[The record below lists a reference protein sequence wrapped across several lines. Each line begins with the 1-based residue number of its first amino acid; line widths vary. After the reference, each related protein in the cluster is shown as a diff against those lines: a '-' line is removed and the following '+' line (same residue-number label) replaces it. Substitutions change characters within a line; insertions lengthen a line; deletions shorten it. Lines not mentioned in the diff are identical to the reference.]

1 MIRTLGS
8 VTTHHRVTGARQRA
22 WNMVRLFKRFTADQ
36 IAAPAEISVA
46 NLQKYLK
53 ALAASGYLLLVRP
66 KQNGKVMGHAV
77 WQLARNTGPHCPIVR
92 NDQSGVYDPNQDR
105 LYPYP
110 APTEEPADE
119 SATAV
124 PPSACPE
131 AVADVR
137 KLA

>member
-1 MIRTLGS
+1 MARTAGS
-8 VTTHHRVTGARQRA
+8 ATRSHRVSGARQRA
-22 WNMVRLFKRFTADQ
+22 WNMIRLFKRFTADQ

-53 ALAASGYLLLVRP
+53 ALAASGYLILARP
-66 KQNGKVMGHAV
+66 KQNGKTMGHAV
-77 WQLARNTGPHCPIVR
+77 WQFVRNTGPRCPIVR

-110 APTEEPADE
+110 ALTKESADE
-119 SATAV
+119 PATAV
-124 PPSACPE
+124 SDSAHSE
-131 AVADVR
+131 ASADVR

>member
-1 MIRTLGS
+1 MPGIPGM
-8 VTTHHRVTGARQRA
+8 HHGRPRVGNARQRA
-22 WNMVRLFKRFTADQ
+22 WNMVRLFKRFTAEQ

-53 ALAASGYLLLVRP
+53 ALAASGYLALARP
-66 KQNGKVMGHAV
+66 KQNGKTMGHAV
-77 WQLARNTGPHCPIVR
+77 WQLARNSGPRCPIVR
-92 NDQSGVYDPNQDR
+92 NDSSGVYDPNHDR

-110 APTEEPADE
+110 APTEEAADE

-124 PPSACPE
+124 PPSADSETP
-131 AVADVR
+131 ADVR